1 MIYDFSLIYQRHLSE
16 LIMVGE
22 ITFLFLQVTLQVTR
36 PVIIKVE
43 KSIALFKKR
52 ALCTISFT
60 FKRALG
66 WAPFDIK

>member
-22 ITFLFLQVTLQVTR
+22 IIFLFLQVTR

-43 KSIALFKKR
+43 KSIALFKER
-52 ALCTISFT
+52 ALRTIF
-60 FKRALG
+60 FY
-66 WAPFDIK
+66 F